1 MSAHSRITESGKE
14 NEMKIAP
21 GNKIGR
27 REFLVRIVEAGSGAV
42 LAPAVLSVVGL
53 GLSGCG
59 SGGDSGGS
67 GNNGGGGT
75 PGVMFSVDSASG
87 HTHTFS
93 IPQATLDA
101 PPGGGY
107 SASTSFNSGHAH
119 TVTLNQA
126 DLVDI
131 AASIAVNGLTT
142 VNSGHAHPYTF

>member
-1 MSAHSRITESGKE
+1 
-14 NEMKIAP
+14 MKIAP

-42 LAPAVLSVVGL
+42 LAPAVLSVMGL

-101 PPGGGY
+101 PPGAGY

-119 TVTLNQA
+119 MVTLSQA
-126 DLVDI
+126 ELVDI
-131 AASIAVNGLTT
+131 AASLAVSGRTT
-142 VNSGHAHPYTF
+142 PDGDPTHDHSYTFPN